1 MKGSHLK
8 LILTATLFSVAVFLF
23 FLQVSP
29 QEGFLEVHFLS
40 VGQGDAVFIE
50 APGGQQV
57 LVDAGPDTTV
67 LRELAKVMPFWDRSI
82 DMVVA
87 THPDMDHIGGFPE
100 IFQRFDV
107 GTVLDNGASADS
119 GVYEAYVYERD
130 REGADIVTV
139 RAGQVISLGE
149 VYIEVLFPGNNAEDI
164 KDRNDS
170 SVVLRVVYGENE
182 VLLTGDASKKIERF
196 LVAKYGDSLQSDILK
211 LGHHGSKTSTDKIFL
226 ETVSPE
232 VVVISA
238 GEGNRYGHP
247 HEDVMDTVRAF
258 GAEILSTQDG
268 VISFKMNLK

>member
-1 MKGSHLK
+1 MKRNHFH
-8 LILTATLFSVAVFLF
+8 IFITATLFSVAVFLF

-82 DMVVA
+82 DVVVA

-107 GTVLDNGASADS
+107 GMVLDNGVSADS
-119 GVYEAYVYERD
+119 GIYDAYVYERD
-130 REGADIVTV
+130 KEGADIVTA
-139 RAGQVISLGE
+139 RAGQVISFGE
-149 VYIEVLFPGNNAEDI
+149 VYVEVLFPGNNAEDI
-164 KDRNDS
+164 RDRNDS

-182 VLLTGDASKKIERF
+182 ILLTGDASKKIERF
-196 LVAKYGDSLQSDILK
+196 LVSKYGEQLRSDILK

-247 HEDVMDTVRAF
+247 HEEVLETVSSFAIELF
-258 GAEILSTQDG
+258 STQNG
-268 VISFKMNLK
+268 LVSFQLK